1 MGKDEWQRTA
11 EVLTKKREQPGYI
24 VKVHY
29 DADGIVSMIY
39 LQTPSQRDMFCRY
52 GKLLQLDGTYKITKV
67 NFPLYTLLVE
77 DSFGVG
83 QPVAHAFLRN
93 ETTDDILQF
102 LRYFAKVNDAIT
114 LCSKA
119 VYQIY
124 CYFCRRKMMLQQ
136 PL

>member
-1 MGKDEWQRTA
+1 MGKDEWQRKA
-11 EVLTKKREQPGYI
+11 EVLTKTAGFI

-52 GKLLQLDGTYKITKV
+52 GKLLQLDGTYKITMF
-67 NFPLYTLLVE
+67 NFPLCTLLVE

-114 LCSKA
+114 LCSK
-119 VYQIY
+119 VVNRIY